1 MAVTLEQLKESTQD
15 KIAQGVISELQQS
28 SFLLENLTFDD
39 CVSAAGGSNLVYGY
53 DRVKKHSTAEMRDLN
68 KEFTANEAE
77 VEKVTTQ
84 LGILGGAYKIDRV
97 IAQATNGAPVDQVLF
112 QLQEKIDATKRLF
125 NNNLI
130 NGTKSNNQYDGLAM
144 ALKDSSTECTSTV
157 DISTFDKLKANAIEF
172 NDMFNRWIGKLIRRP
187 DALLLNAD
195 MKATMQTIATILG
208 RYTITTTS
216 AGVTYDTYAGIPL
229 VDLESAD
236 EDETPVVADG
246 DIYAVCLGL
255 NEFHGVT
262 LDGNSGLS
270 VYTPDFKSGER
281 AVHQGSV
288 EFVCATCLKRSKAA
302 GVMHTKVAEAG
313 TKPSEPTTGGTDS
326 ESQPLG

>member
-1 MAVTLEQLKESTQD
+1 MAVTLEQLKASTQD

-53 DRVKKHSTAEMRDLN
+53 DRVKKHATAEMRKLN
-68 KEFTANEAE
+68 QEFTANEAE

-97 IAQATNGAPVDQVLF
+97 VAQATKGAPVDQVLF

-130 NGTKSNNQYDGLAM
+130 NGTKDNNEYDGLAS
-144 ALKDSSTECTSTV
+144 ALKDSSTECT
-157 DISTFDKLKANAIEF
+157 STFDKLKANAIEF
-172 NDMFNRWIGKLIRRP
+172 NDLFNRWIGKLLRRP
-187 DALLLNAD
+187 DALLVNAD

-208 RYTITTTS
+208 RYTITTTD

-236 EDETPVVADG
+236 EKETPVVAEG

-255 NEFHGVT
+255 NEFHGIT

-302 GVMHTKVAEAG
+302 GVMHTKVE
-313 TKPSEPTTGGTDS
+313 TPDTPTDPTNGGGDDD
-326 ESQPLG
+326 SQPQG